1 MTEEDSEECGD
12 VYSLTAIKSDTRL
25 FLFHHEGK
33 RSTED
38 AIELFNE
45 VEKMRNASSPLP
57 VFTSDDWD
65 AFEEALINVYGKIEL
80 PQYKGIGRKP
90 LPKLTPVEG
99 LKYIKVLKK
108 KVKGYVVE
116 TIQRII
122 FGDPEEIFEMLGM
135 NSDDYIG
142 TSYVERINLTIRAS
156 LARFIRKGMNFSK
169 TIKMHQKA
177 FDFFQPWYNFIK
189 PHDSL
194 KLKID
199 SGNRKWLKR
208 TPAMAE
214 KITDHIWSLKELLTF
229 RVPVQ

>member
-1 MTEEDSEECGD
+1 VTENDPEEYGD

-45 VEKMRNASSPLP
+45 VEKMRSASSPIP
-57 VFTSDDWD
+57 VFISDDWD
-65 AFEEALINVYGKIEL
+65 AFGEGLVNVYGKIEF
-80 PQYKGIGRKP
+80 PKYKGIGRKP
-90 LPKLTPVEG
+90 LPKLIPLED
-99 LKYIKVLKK
+99 LKYIKILKK
-108 KVKGYVVE
+108 KVKNYVVE
-116 TIQRII
+116 TIQRVI
-122 FGDPEEIFEMLGM
+122 FGDPREIFETFGADLDG
-135 NSDDYIG
+135 YIG
-142 TSYVERINLTIRAS
+142 TSYVERINLTIRTS

-169 TIKMHQKA
+169 TIKMHQKT
-177 FDFFQPWYNFIK
+177 FDVFQAWYNFIK

-194 KLKID
+194 KLQID
-199 SGNRKWLKR
+199 SGNRKWFQR

-229 RVPVQ
+229 RIPVQ